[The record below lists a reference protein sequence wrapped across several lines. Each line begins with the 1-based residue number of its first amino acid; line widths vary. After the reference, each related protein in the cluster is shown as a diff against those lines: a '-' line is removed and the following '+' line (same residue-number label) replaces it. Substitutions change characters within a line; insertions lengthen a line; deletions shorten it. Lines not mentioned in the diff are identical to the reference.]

1 MTAPLT
7 GQKIN
12 LNEYNIFFK
21 RVFNF
26 FNCFWLNKNMW
37 MIKKQTIKN
46 NKQIKKINQFNWWI
60 EKWTPNK

>member
-60 EKWTPNK
+60 EKWTPIK